1 MTVFSASTGSLTTA
15 PVGSATLPFGGLY
28 APSAGRGIIR
38 EIKVFNTGTAA
49 ARIRIVRLSTAGTW
63 TALTE
68 AEHNEDFAAPLCTA
82 VHTATST
89 APTIV
94 AGDLDVGAVG
104 AAAGSGFVYT
114 YYGEGRGIWIATGT
128 GNGIG
133 LIETA
138 DTANGYDFT
147 FVWDE

>member
-1 MTVFSASTGSLTTA
+1 MTTYSSVANGA
-15 PVGSATLPFGGLY
+15 AGSATLPFAGLY

-38 EIKVFNTGTAA
+38 EIKVFNVGTVA

-63 TALTE
+63 TAVTE
-68 AEHNEDFAAPLCTA
+68 AEHNEDFAAPLCTG
-82 VHTATST
+82 VHTASGT

-94 AGDLDVGAVG
+94 TGDLDVGAVG

-114 YYGEGRGIWIATGT
+114 YYGEGRGIWVATGT

-133 LIETA
+133 LIEVA
-138 DTANGYDFT
+138 DTANTYDT
-147 FVWDE
+147 TIIWDE